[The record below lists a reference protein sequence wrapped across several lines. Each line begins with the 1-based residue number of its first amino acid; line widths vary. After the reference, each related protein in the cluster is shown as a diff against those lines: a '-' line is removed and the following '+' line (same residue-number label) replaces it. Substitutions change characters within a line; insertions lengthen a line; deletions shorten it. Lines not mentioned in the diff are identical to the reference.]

1 MYQKQFSF
9 KGVLYTRCVPC
20 IRFAQSLNIETVDQ
34 FPENARGHPFLFNM
48 IARVKRRFK
57 SRFYG
62 YMDMRTLLNPAIF
75 NVLES
80 IEQDTAGYLS
90 GHPFEIAT
98 SSFVLPINDLS
109 DQMESL
115 KSCRGVFSSISDLH
129 SRTPFS
135 VPISVVNKE

>member
-1 MYQKQFSF
+1 
-9 KGVLYTRCVPC
+9 
-20 IRFAQSLNIETVDQ
+20 
-34 FPENARGHPFLFNM
+34 M

-80 IEQDTAGYLS
+80 IEQDTTGYLS

-135 VPISVVNKE
+135 VPISAVNEE